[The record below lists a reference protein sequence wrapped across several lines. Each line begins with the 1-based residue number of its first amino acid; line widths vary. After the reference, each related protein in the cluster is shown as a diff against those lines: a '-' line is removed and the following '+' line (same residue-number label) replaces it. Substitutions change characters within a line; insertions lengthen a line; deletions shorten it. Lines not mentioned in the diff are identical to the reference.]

1 MTPNH
6 SEDTGDAMP
15 NLKPYAGTRTGYLL
29 QESVS
34 EGLR

>member
-15 NLKPYAGTRTGYLL
+15 NLKPPAGARSGYLL
-29 QESVS
+29 RGSAS
-34 EGLR
+34 EGPC

>member
-15 NLKPYAGTRTGYLL
+15 NLTPKARTRTGYLL

-34 EGLR
+34 EGPR

>member
-6 SEDTGDAMP
+6 SEDTGDTMP
-15 NLKPYAGTRTGYLL
+15 NLTPEARTRTGCLS